1 MDGVLGFDDWVRQ
14 LGPKYMYK
22 NLCKVQYISCRVF
35 NNKHSS
41 SDNKSSR
48 SLEAASYK
56 VENGDPR
63 LVFSY
68 YHS

>member
-1 MDGVLGFDDWVRQ
+1 MDGVSGLHDWVRQ
-14 LGPKYMYK
+14 LGLKYMRK
-22 NLCKVQYISCRVF
+22 ILCKVQYISCRVF

-41 SDNKSSR
+41 SDNKSSH
-48 SLEAASYK
+48 SSEAPSYK
-56 VENGDPR
+56 VENGDLR